1 MSNCIAKSGP
11 AAGWRLTGWLAAARR
26 TPRHVAPLSTTLALV
41 LAVSWSGSRL
51 PAMAQGAAVPQPTV
65 SRPTGGGAWSAQV
78 VAKSAPAAKSRATS
92 IRFSGDAGRTR
103 VRIEVT
109 RSIVASL
116 FTLDAPYRAIIDV
129 ADLEFRLPATD
140 AGRGM
145 GLVSAYRYG
154 QFQAGRARVVI
165 DLAGPA
171 RIENA
176 AFTPAAGPAPDKS
189 PGALTFDLVQISAA
203 EFAAI
208 MGGSPAASPAPELRG
223 PRHDGSPH
231 SAPAESALP
240 PLPEH
245 APQKTPKPRPVVVID
260 PGHGGIDPG
269 TVASATLTEKMVTL
283 NVAIQL
289 RNLLLQGRRY
299 DVQLTRQADTFV
311 SLDQRLRFSRQHAA
325 DLFVSIHADALA
337 EVGLA
342 QAVRGATVYVLS
354 DRASD
359 EAARRLADKENAA
372 DVLAGLAAMPA
383 SVEDQVR
390 SILIDLVQ
398 RETANYS
405 ATFRGLLLA
414 NMRGRL
420 PLAKDPQRSAAFKV
434 LKQPETPAVLIE
446 LGYMSNAE
454 DLARLIKPEGQRQL
468 ASAIATAIDAFF
480 ARRDAPRRR

>member
-1 MSNCIAKSGP
+1 MSRTKGRFLAFATALGVLGST
-11 AAGWRLTGWLAAARR
+11 ASAQEAAA
-26 TPRHVAPLSTTLALV
+26 
-41 LAVSWSGSRL
+41 
-51 PAMAQGAAVPQPTV
+51 PQPSV
-65 SRPTGGGAWSAQV
+65 GKSTGGGAWSAQV
-78 VAKSAPAAKSRATS
+78 KAKTDPAAKPRATA
-92 IRFSGDAGRTR
+92 IRLTGDERRTQ

-109 RSIVASL
+109 RQIVASL
-116 FTLDAPYRAIIDV
+116 FTLDAPYRAIVDV
-129 ADLEFRLPATD
+129 ADLEFRLPATEG
-140 AGRGM
+140 ARGK
-145 GLVSAYRYG
+145 GLVSAFRYG
-154 QFQAGRARVVI
+154 QFQAGRSRVVI
-165 DLAGPA
+165 DLAWPA

-176 AFTPAAGPAPDKS
+176 AFAPLSGKEQ
-189 PGALTFDLVQISAA
+189 GVLTFDLVRISTA

-208 MGGSPAASPAPELRG
+208 IGGTATPEADPKLRG
-223 PRHDGSPH
+223 ARHD
-231 SAPAESALP
+231 ET
-240 PLPEH
+240 PLPTLT
-245 APQKTPKPRPVVVID
+245 APSIAPGTPPASVPPAGMAKSRPVVVID

-269 TVASATLTEKMVTL
+269 TVASPTLTEKSVTL
-283 NVAIQL
+283 AVALQL
-289 RNLLLQGRRY
+289 RNILLQARRY

-337 EVGLA
+337 ETGLA

-359 EAARRLADKENAA
+359 DTARRLAEKENAA

-390 SILIDLVQ
+390 NILIDLVQ

-414 NMRGRL
+414 NMRDRV

-434 LKQPETPAVLIE
+434 LKQPETPSVLIE

-454 DLARLIKPEGQRQL
+454 DLARLSKSEGQRQV
-468 ASAIATAIDAFF
+468 ATAIATAVDAFF
-480 ARRDAPRRR
+480 AKRDAKLER